1 MMLVSVPE
9 NETQCLRDALSAI
22 EDLHTTS
29 FETSDPRSVEITP
42 QVVYNGRLK
51 LSGADNPGIVHQV
64 TSLIARNGL
73 SIDELETSDEEAPFG
88 GTTLFIM
95 EGVVTAVEPVGG
107 KVNIKDVQEQLANL
121 ANNMN
126 CDITLEE
133 IVEDEA
139 CFSGG

>member
-1 MMLVSVPE
+1 
-9 NETQCLRDALSAI
+9 
-22 EDLHTTS
+22 
-29 FETSDPRSVEITP
+29 
-42 QVVYNGRLK
+42 
-51 LSGADNPGIVHQV
+51 
-64 TSLIARNGL
+64 LIARNGL